1 LAINKNIE
9 RLFRILNSH
18 SSVKFSDSEFTVKF
32 GNRDWRKYVPKE
44 VRQNWKELSTET
56 KHAIFILAEM
66 QARTEK
72 QHEAK
77 VIDKRN
83 YLTQEQKDRIDRI
96 LLRLRK
102 SQKE

>member
-44 VRQNWKELSTET
+44 VRQNWEELSTET
-56 KHAIFILAEM
+56 KHAIFILAEI
-66 QARTEK
+66 QARK
-72 QHEAK
+72 EAYLEPVK
-77 VIDKRN
+77 PKRGE
-83 YLTQEQKDRIDRI
+83 LIPESAKERIKKRSNKMD
-96 LLRLRK
+96 
-102 SQKE
+102 